1 MKTLKQAAL
10 ALLFVPFMSCGGE
23 AQKSTDSANEQSQ
36 ANKNQTIETIM
47 SRRSI
52 RQYKPQA
59 VDRDTMQTIVEC
71 GINAPNGMNKQS
83 WAIRVVDNP
92 EYINGITEVFK
103 KKNQDRIANDP
114 NFKNMF
120 RNAPTVVFIANDPS
134 YELSQIDC
142 GLLGE
147 NMILAAQSMGIGSCC
162 LGSPIRFMLTE
173 PEAAEYVKRLELPE
187 GYNLLYCI
195 AFGHPDESPEAKPR
209 DTSKIKF
216 IH

>member
-10 ALLFVPFMSCGGE
+10 ALLFVPFMSCGGG
-23 AQKSTDSANEQSQ
+23 AQKSIDSANEQSQ
-36 ANKNQTIETIM
+36 TNKNQTIETIM

-59 VDRDTMQTIVEC
+59 VGRDTMQTIVEC

-120 RNAPTVVFIANDPS
+120 RNAPTVVFIANDSS

-173 PEAAEYVKRLELPE
+173 SEAAEYVKRLELPE

-216 IH
+216 ID

>member
-10 ALLFVPFMSCGGE
+10 ALLFVPFMSCGGG
-23 AQKSTDSANEQSQ
+23 AQKSTDSVNEQSQ
-36 ANKNQTIETIM
+36 TNKNQTIETIM

-59 VDRDTMQTIVEC
+59 VGRDTMQTIVKC

-173 PEAAEYVKRLELPE
+173 PEAAEYVKRLELPK

-216 IH
+216 ID

>member
-10 ALLFVPFMSCGGE
+10 ALLLVPFMSCGGG

-59 VDRDTMQTIVEC
+59 VSRDTMQTIVEC

-92 EYINGITEVFK
+92 EYINGITEVF
-103 KKNQDRIANDP
+103 N
-114 NFKNMF
+114 
-120 RNAPTVVFIANDPS
+120 VS
-134 YELSQIDC
+134 
-142 GLLGE
+142 
-147 NMILAAQSMGIGSCC
+147 
-162 LGSPIRFMLTE
+162 
-173 PEAAEYVKRLELPE
+173 
-187 GYNLLYCI
+187 
-195 AFGHPDESPEAKPR
+195 
-209 DTSKIKF
+209 SK
-216 IH
+216 